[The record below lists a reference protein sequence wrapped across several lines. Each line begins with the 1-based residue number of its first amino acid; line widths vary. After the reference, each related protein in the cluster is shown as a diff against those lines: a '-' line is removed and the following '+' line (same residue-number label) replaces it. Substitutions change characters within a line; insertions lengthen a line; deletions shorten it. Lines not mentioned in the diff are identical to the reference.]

1 MATAYVLDN
10 IVKDACQQKA
20 SVELGHES
28 CTYTEEYGSAMAF
41 ASELLL
47 MDLMQE
53 DSHLCI

>member
-1 MATAYVLDN
+1 MLDN